1 MASLYLH
8 IPFCEHKCI
17 YCDFYSIAPHEGAGD
32 QNALIRTFVGALQAE
47 IDLRNTAPFIGADYT
62 TVYFGGGTPSL
73 LPPGTIAA
81 ILEQLRE
88 RYRIRP
94 DAEITL
100 EVNPGTVDGDSL
112 AGYRHAGVNRVSIGI
127 QSFHEDDLSF
137 LTRIHSAEQARACV
151 RLAREAGIGNVSLDL
166 IFALP
171 GQTPER
177 WRRNLEEAMALAPSH
192 ISCYSLIVE
201 PNTPLYRMV
210 QAKQVQLV
218 DPERD
223 ADLYEFTID
232 FLAQHG
238 YAQYEVSN
246 FARPGFESQHNSR
259 YWDHSNYLGFGPSA
273 HSFWSD
279 RRWWNIANLQTYI
292 DRLGNGQLPTAGE
305 ETLSRD
311 QMMEESIFLGLRST
325 GIDLADFR
333 HRFER
338 DLERDHGSVIERLV
352 ADGLATVDRARLRL
366 TRNGY
371 LVCDEICQSFR

>member
-17 YCDFYSIAPHEGAGD
+17 YCDFYSIAPHEGGGD
-32 QNALIRTFVGALQAE
+32 QNALIGRFLGALRRE
-47 IDLRNTAPFIGADYT
+47 IDLRGTAPFTGADYT

-73 LPPGTIAA
+73 LPPEAVGE
-81 ILEQLRE
+81 ILGRLRE
-88 RYRIRP
+88 KYRIRP

-100 EVNPGTVDGDSL
+100 EVNPGTVDGESL
-112 AGYRHAGVNRVSIGI
+112 AGYRRAGINRVSIGI

-137 LTRIHSAEQARACV
+137 LTRIHTAEQAKACV

-177 WRRNLEEAMALAPSH
+177 WRGNLEEAMALAPSH

-201 PNTPLYRMV
+201 PDTPLFRMV
-210 QAKQVQLV
+210 QAKQVQPV
-218 DPERD
+218 DAERD
-223 ADLYEFTID
+223 AELYEFTID
-232 FLAQHG
+232 FLARHG

-246 FARPGFESQHNSR
+246 FALPGFESQHNSR
-259 YWDHSNYLGFGPSA
+259 YWDHTDYLGFGPSA

-279 RRWWNIANLQTYI
+279 RRWWNIANLQTYV
-292 DRLGNGQLPTAGE
+292 DRLGRGEPPTAGE
-305 ETLSRD
+305 ESLNRD
-311 QMMEESIFLGLRST
+311 QLMEESIFLGLRSS
-325 GIDLADFR
+325 GIDLERFR
-333 HRFER
+333 RRFER
-338 DLERDHGSVIERLV
+338 DLQRDFAGVIDRLV
-352 ADGLATVDRARLRL
+352 ADGLATVDRAQLRL
-366 TRNGY
+366 TRKGY